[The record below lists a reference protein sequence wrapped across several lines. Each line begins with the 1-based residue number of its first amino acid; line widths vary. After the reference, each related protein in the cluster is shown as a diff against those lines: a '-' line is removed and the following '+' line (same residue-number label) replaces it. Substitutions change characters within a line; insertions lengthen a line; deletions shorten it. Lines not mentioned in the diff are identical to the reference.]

1 MLDVVVKAGNLGA
14 ARALLEEMKAARLID
29 AASFNSMLNA
39 RGARTP
45 LSVKEVDAVLD
56 EMRQAGVQPTLVSYN
71 AAINAAVELAKEFG
85 GEKSFGFVNAVL
97 DRIWKD
103 DSSIDPSQSGEG

>member
-45 LSVKEVDAVLD
+45 LSVLPGPFEENWNL
-56 EMRQAGVQPTLVSYN
+56 
-71 AAINAAVELAKEFG
+71 
-85 GEKSFGFVNAVL
+85 
-97 DRIWKD
+97 
-103 DSSIDPSQSGEG
+103 SGMAQNILKHLGY

>member
-39 RGARTP
+39 RN
-45 LSVKEVDAVLD
+45 DAYMQLHLL
-56 EMRQAGVQPTLVSYN
+56 EMTHKDSYTC
-71 AAINAAVELAKEFG
+71 
-85 GEKSFGFVNAVL
+85 
-97 DRIWKD
+97 WK
-103 DSSIDPSQSGEG
+103 